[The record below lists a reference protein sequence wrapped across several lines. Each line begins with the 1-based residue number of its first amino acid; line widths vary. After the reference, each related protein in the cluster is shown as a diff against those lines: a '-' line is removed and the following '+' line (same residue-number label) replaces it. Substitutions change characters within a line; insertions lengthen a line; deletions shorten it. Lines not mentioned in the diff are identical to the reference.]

1 MSEVPAGIRI
11 DVPEE
16 YGSAYTTNGERQW
29 VERRQRIGKSLAKK
43 LEGLAEAFS
52 DDNKAAKEAYKILAT
67 MFTDWTLCDDEGP
80 LPKPWGSPEAFDAL
94 LECDL
99 DLSLWV
105 LGLIHQPISQLLAPS
120 KN

>member
-1 MSEVPAGIRI
+1 MTDVPAGIRI

-29 VERRQRIGKSLAKK
+29 VERRQRMGRGLVKK
-43 LEGLAEAFS
+43 LEDVDVFTSDSKAF
-52 DDNKAAKEAYKILAT
+52 KEGCKVLAT
-67 MFTDWTLCDDEGP
+67 IFTDWSLCDDEGP
-80 LPKPWGSPEAFDAL
+80 LPKPWGNPEAFDAL

-99 DLSLWV
+99 DLTLWV
-105 LGLIHQPISQLLAPS
+105 LEVLYMPISQLLAPS